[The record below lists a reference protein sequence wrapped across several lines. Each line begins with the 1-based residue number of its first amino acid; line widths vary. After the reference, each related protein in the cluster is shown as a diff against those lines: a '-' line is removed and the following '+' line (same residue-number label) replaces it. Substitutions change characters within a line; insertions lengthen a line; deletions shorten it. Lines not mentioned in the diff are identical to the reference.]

1 MKAMLLAAGRGERMG
16 TLTESTPKPLLE
28 VAGKPLLVHHIERLR
43 DAGFTDL
50 VVNTSY
56 LGEQIRTFLG
66 DGARWKVNIRCT
78 KEPERLETAGGI
90 INALPLLCDE
100 LSDEPF
106 LVVNSDV
113 WCDYPLASL
122 RKTFDSLAHLVLVNN
137 PEHNPAGDFVLEADS
152 GLVRDLV
159 HEKASGTDQQAQAAL
174 TFSGLSVLSPAL
186 FADIAPGKQPLAPVL
201 RAAMAKGQVS
211 GEHYQGTWIDV
222 GTPDRLAQV
231 ATLIKAES
239 ENSHQRSQSC
249 K

>member
-16 TLTESTPKPLLE
+16 ALTASTPKPLLE
-28 VAGKPLLVHHIERLR
+28 IAGKPLLVHHIERLR
-43 DAGFTDL
+43 DAGFTEL

-56 LGEQIRTFLG
+56 LGEQIREFLG
-66 DGARWKVNIRCT
+66 DGTRWQVNIRCT
-78 KEPERLETAGGI
+78 DEPERLETAGGI
-90 INALPLLCDE
+90 VNALPLLR
-100 LSDEPF
+100 DEPF

-137 PEHNPAGDFVLEADS
+137 PEHNPEGDFVLEADS
-152 GLVRDLV
+152 RLVRDLV
-159 HEKASGTDQQAQAAL
+159 HDKASGTGQQAQDAL

-186 FADIAPGKQPLAPVL
+186 FADTAPGKQPLAPLL